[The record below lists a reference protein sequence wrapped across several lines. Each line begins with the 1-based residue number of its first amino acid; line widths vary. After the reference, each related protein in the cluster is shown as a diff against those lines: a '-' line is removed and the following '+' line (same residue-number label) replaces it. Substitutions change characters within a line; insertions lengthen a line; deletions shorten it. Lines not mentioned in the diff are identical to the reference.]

1 MTGLEEENTRL
12 RAEVDQLRQELKERD
27 QFIAV
32 LSSQLTNLQ
41 LMKKES
47 GIYSISDMH
56 SVTSNNH
63 SLSRRSVDEETPN
76 SLHPLE
82 PPRRSLEVAPDAS
95 GDDGLFGSGLGT
107 RLDSRITEEAEDDS
121 TGANNK
127 EKDKVFKTAKEE
139 NRKGR
144 VGSSDETYETEKG
157 KAFQSAKG
165 AIKALPRELSII
177 NSDSDEITKYS
188 VASGI
193 FRLERAEMRDAY
205 NARGLY
211 TGEVSRK
218 QQLPHGI
225 GRMEYHLQSKSRHV
239 YKCGRVS
246 FIIAFSNAA
255 VSLFVTIPSISTNLE
270 GRFYDGEWNMGHWHG
285 YGTIRNAFGDIYRGQ
300 VVNDLREGN
309 GKLEYADG
317 RTFEGLFKS
326 DDAVKGTLTFP
337 DGAKYIGELND
348 GKRHGVGIYYFA
360 DGSRYEGHSVNNFFE
375 GQGKMVWEDG
385 GFYEGEWS
393 QGEIDGYGKEVRPDG
408 SIRHEGL
415 WRNGYPVRN

>member
-225 GRMEYHLQSKSRHV
+225 GRMEYHLQS
-239 YKCGRVS
+239 
-246 FIIAFSNAA
+246 
-255 VSLFVTIPSISTNLE
+255 
-270 GRFYDGEWNMGHWHG
+270 RFYDGEWNMGHWHG